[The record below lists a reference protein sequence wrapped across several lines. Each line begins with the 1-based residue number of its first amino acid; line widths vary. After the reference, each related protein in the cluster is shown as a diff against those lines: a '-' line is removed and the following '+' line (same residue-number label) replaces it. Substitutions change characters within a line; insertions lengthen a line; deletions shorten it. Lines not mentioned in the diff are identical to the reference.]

1 MDRTIAA
8 LDLNHLRIFERV
20 AALGGFSA
28 AASALGL
35 PKSNVSRSVALLE
48 EVLGT
53 RLLQRTTRKVTLT
66 SAGEALQ
73 QRCSTLLTSLHEA
86 LDYVSS
92 FAETPSGPLRIGCGI
107 GFGINALTEL
117 LPGFLQAWPEVRI
130 ELALSTRTSDLVGEQ
145 IDCAIRL
152 GPLPAS
158 SLMSIPLG
166 AMSRYLCASPE
177 YLNRRGAPQSISDLV
192 EHDIVEMPGSTGRPR
207 PWIFERGGETV
218 RIDPMPRV
226 SVDEALAIHRLVRN
240 GAGIGIISGYLCGY
254 EVLAGRL
261 VQLLSDWRC
270 PLVPVSLVFP
280 SRRELAPSVR
290 AFADHLK
297 AHCQAGKGWMEDP
310 LVHNLRQG
318 RLS

>member
-1 MDRTIAA
+1 
-8 LDLNHLRIFERV
+8 LDLNHVRLFERV
-20 AALGGFSA
+20 ASLGGFSA
-28 AASALGL
+28 AANALGL

-48 EVLGT
+48 EALGT

-66 SAGEALQ
+66 PAGEALQ
-73 QRCSTLLTSLHEA
+73 QRCSTLLASLHET

-92 FAETPSGPLRIGCGI
+92 FAEIPRGTLRVSCGI
-107 GFGINALTEL
+107 GFGINMLAEF
-117 LPGFLQAWPEVRI
+117 LPGFLERWPEVRV
-130 ELALSTRTSDLVGEQ
+130 ELDLSTRTSDLVGEQ
-145 IDCAIRL
+145 IDCAIRM
-152 GPLPAS
+152 GPLPDS

-177 YLNRRGAPQSISDLV
+177 YLNRRGVPQSISDLV
-192 EHDIVEMPGSTGRPR
+192 AYDIVEMPSSTGRPR
-207 PWIFERGGETV
+207 PWIFERCGETV

-226 SVDEALAIHRLVRN
+226 SVDEALTIHRLVRN

-261 VQLLSDWRC
+261 VHLLSDWRC
-270 PLVPVSLVFP
+270 PPVPVSLVFP

-297 AHCQAGKGWMEDP
+297 AHCEAGKGWMEDP
-310 LVHNLRQG
+310 LAHNIA
-318 RLS
+318 